1 MKSSV
6 AIFIYN
12 PRILKTLLDIAK
24 DYGIEFYV
32 PEDLTSIND
41 ELLVD
46 TEGLNILK
54 DLVNGKELKY
64 YLISSKQSIY
74 KFILKTFG
82 VKDVKVL
89 QVGVDLGSK
98 LAYVIVCDNVLLKA
112 GYVDSLDDLI
122 LIIEDFKNYLKPDK
136 VVVKLGNTPY
146 SSDWGLDRV
155 LSRLVSLGFE
165 VMIIDESRSS
175 HKTQVRVYGFKTRF
189 TADIYA
195 ALNIVFR
202 DGVRVT
208 TV

>member
-1 MKSSV
+1 MKPSV

-24 DYGIEFYV
+24 DYGIDFYV

-98 LAYVIVCDNVLLKA
+98 LAYVIVCDNILLKA

-122 LIIEDFKNYLKPDK
+122 LIIEDFKNYLTPDK

-146 SSDWGLDRV
+146 SNNWGLDRV

-202 DGVRVT
+202 DGVKVT

>member
-32 PEDLTSIND
+32 PEDLTSIDD

-98 LAYVIVCDNVLLKA
+98 LAYVIVCDKILLKA

>member
-1 MKSSV
+1 MKPSV

-41 ELLVD
+41 ELVVD

-122 LIIEDFKNYLKPDK
+122 FIIEDFKNYLTPDK

>member
-1 MKSSV
+1 MKPSV

-64 YLISSKQSIY
+64 YLINSKQSIY

-98 LAYVIVCDNVLLKA
+98 LAYVIVCDKILLKA

-202 DGVRVT
+202 DGVKVT

>member
-1 MKSSV
+1 MKPSV

-41 ELLVD
+41 ELVVD

-64 YLISSKQSIY
+64 YLINSKQSIY

-112 GYVDSLDDLI
+112 GYVDCLDDLI
-122 LIIEDFKNYLKPDK
+122 FIIEDFKNYLKPDK

-202 DGVRVT
+202 DGVKVT

>member
-1 MKSSV
+1 MKPSV

-32 PEDLTSIND
+32 PEDLTSIDD

-54 DLVNGKELKY
+54 DLVNGRELKY

>member
-1 MKSSV
+1 MKPSV

-64 YLISSKQSIY
+64 YLINSKQSIY

-202 DGVRVT
+202 DGVKVT

>member
-1 MKSSV
+1 MKPSV

-98 LAYVIVCDNVLLKA
+98 LAYVIVCDNILLKA

-202 DGVRVT
+202 DGVKVT

>member
-1 MKSSV
+1 MKPSV

-32 PEDLTSIND
+32 PEDLTSIDD

-46 TEGLNILK
+46 AEGLNILK
-54 DLVNGKELKY
+54 DLVNGRELKY

-89 QVGVDLGSK
+89 QVGVDLGGK
-98 LAYVIVCDNVLLKA
+98 LAYVIVCDNILLKA

-122 LIIEDFKNYLKPDK
+122 PIIEDFKNYLKPDK

-146 SSDWGLDRV
+146 SSDWSLDRV

-165 VMIIDESRSS
+165 VMIIDESMSS

>member
-1 MKSSV
+1 MKPSV

-46 TEGLNILK
+46 TDGLNILK

-98 LAYVIVCDNVLLKA
+98 LAYVIVCDNILLKA

>member
-1 MKSSV
+1 MKPSV

-64 YLISSKQSIY
+64 YLINSKQSIY

-98 LAYVIVCDNVLLKA
+98 LAYVIVCDKILLKA

>member
-1 MKSSV
+1 MKPSV

-202 DGVRVT
+202 DGVKVT

>member
-1 MKSSV
+1 MKPSV

-64 YLISSKQSIY
+64 YLINSKQSIY

-89 QVGVDLGSK
+89 QVGIDLGSK
-98 LAYVIVCDNVLLKA
+98 LAYVIVCDNILLKA

-146 SSDWGLDRV
+146 SSDWSLDRV

-202 DGVRVT
+202 DGVKVT

>member
-1 MKSSV
+1 MKPSV

-64 YLISSKQSIY
+64 YLINSKQSIY

-98 LAYVIVCDNVLLKA
+98 LAYVIVCDNILLKA

-122 LIIEDFKNYLKPDK
+122 FIIEDFKNYLKPDK

-202 DGVRVT
+202 DGVKVT